1 MAFDFEKESVRMA
14 MQSIRERK
22 LRSALTVTGIVIGIA
37 AIVSMISIGDG
48 TNKYI
53 QEQFEQL
60 GANNII
66 ISSISFQAAPMGGE
80 QLTESDVDLVK
91 SIRGVEKAIPMLYT
105 TTPVTYKE
113 VTITT
118 MIIALKSDEAMDM
131 FEGSQFDIA
140 SGRWIRSGDKYVVTL
155 GKLAAEEN
163 FGREINVRDKIV
175 IKDKDFEV
183 IGVMKEIGNS
193 QDDSQIY
200 MTIEALR
207 ELFGKTDEIDA
218 IYARAS
224 DTSDVED
231 VAGRIQQKLDNKY
244 GEDTFTVM
252 STSTLAGQ
260 VTAITSAISIAL
272 GGIAGIAL
280 LVAGIGIANTMYM
293 TILERTKEIGIMK
306 AIGASSHDI
315 LKIFLIEAAIIGLIG
330 GVVGVMLGTGISS
343 GIGYVLED
351 QGLPLKTVVTA
362 ELAVFSAAFSLVV
375 GVISGFLPSRAAAR
389 LDPIQALRYE

>member
-14 MQSIRERK
+14 LQSIRERK
-22 LRSALTVTGIVIGIA
+22 LRSVLTVTGIVIGIA
-37 AIVSMISIGDG
+37 AIVSMVSIGDG

-66 ISSISFQAAPMGGE
+66 ISSISFQAAPLGGE
-80 QLTESDVDLVK
+80 SLTESDLGLVK
-91 SIRGVEKAIPMLYT
+91 SVRGVEKAIPMLYT
-105 TTPVTYKE
+105 TTPVTYKD
-113 VTITT
+113 VTLTT
-118 MIIALKSDEAMDM
+118 MIIALNSDEAMDL
-131 FEGSQFDIA
+131 FEGSQFDIE

-163 FGREINVRDKIV
+163 FGREINVRDKV
-175 IKDKDFEV
+175 MIKDKEFEV

-193 QDDSQIY
+193 QDDSQMY

-207 ELFGKTDEIDA
+207 ELVGTTDEIDA
-218 IYARAS
+218 IYARAL
-224 DTSDVED
+224 DTSNVED
-231 VAGRIQQKLDNKY
+231 VADRIQQKLDNKY

-260 VTAITSAISIAL
+260 VTSIMSAVSIAL

-280 LVAGIGIANTMYM
+280 LVAGIGISNTMYM

-306 AIGASSHDI
+306 AIGAAGPDI
-315 LKIFLIEAAIIGLIG
+315 LKIFLTEAAIIGLIG
-330 GVVGVMLGTGISS
+330 GIVGVMLGTGISRVL
-343 GIGYVLED
+343 GYVLES
-351 QGLPLKTVVTA
+351 QGLPLKTVVTPD
-362 ELAVFSAAFSLVV
+362 LALFAAGFSLVV
-375 GVISGFLPSRAAAR
+375 GVVSGYLPSRQAAQ

>member
-14 MQSIRERK
+14 FQSIRERK
-22 LRSALTVTGIVIGIA
+22 LRSVLTVTGIVIGIA
-37 AIVSMISIGDG
+37 AIVSMVSIGDG

-66 ISSISFQAAPMGGE
+66 ISSISFQAAPLGGE
-80 QLTESDVDLVK
+80 SLTESDLGLVK
-91 SIRGVEKAIPMLYT
+91 SVRGVEKAIPMLYT
-105 TTPVTYKE
+105 TTPVTYKD
-113 VTITT
+113 VTLTT
-118 MIIALKSDEAMDM
+118 MIIALNSDEAMDL
-131 FEGSQFDIA
+131 FEGSQFDIE

-163 FGREINVRDKIV
+163 FGREINVRDKV
-175 IKDKDFEV
+175 MIKDKEFEV

-193 QDDSQIY
+193 QDDSQMY

-207 ELFGKTDEIDA
+207 ELVGTTDEIDA
-218 IYARAS
+218 IYARAL
-224 DTSDVED
+224 DTSNVED
-231 VAGRIQQKLDNKY
+231 VADRIQQKLDNKY

-260 VTAITSAISIAL
+260 VTSIMSAVSIAL

-280 LVAGIGIANTMYM
+280 LVAGIGISNTMYM

-306 AIGASSHDI
+306 AIGAAGPDI
-315 LKIFLIEAAIIGLIG
+315 LKIFLTEAAIIGLIG
-330 GVVGVMLGTGISS
+330 GIVGVMLGTGISRVL
-343 GIGYVLED
+343 GYVLES

-362 ELAVFSAAFSLVV
+362 DLAMFAAGFSLVV
-375 GVISGFLPSRAAAR
+375 GVASGFLPARKAAM